1 MTGLAAL
8 FGTLRIP
15 IASEEA
21 LYCSFLD
28 LDAINRAA
36 IAQVG
41 VEGWTFDFLCEQLR
55 GCLGRAYICFVT
67 THALLEPLVFPKV
80 FAAL

>member
-1 MTGLAAL
+1 MGGGGDNMTGLAAL

-28 LDAINRAA
+28 LDAINRVAV
-36 IAQVG
+36 AQVG

-55 GCLGRAYICFVT
+55 GWLRSCVCMFCNHPCGT
-67 THALLEPLVFPKV
+67 
-80 FAAL
+80 